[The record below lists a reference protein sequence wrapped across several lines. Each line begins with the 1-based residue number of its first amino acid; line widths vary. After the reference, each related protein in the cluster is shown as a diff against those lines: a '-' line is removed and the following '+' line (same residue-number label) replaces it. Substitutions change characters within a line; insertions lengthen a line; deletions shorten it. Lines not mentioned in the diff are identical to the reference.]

1 MDALWALMTS
11 HLSLAL
17 KCKVK
22 ECCSNRVLPNRL
34 RNADLSRPVCC
45 RLQLVKCA
53 AAAILRPKEWCLG
66 SHNPCWLLCGFH
78 CHHGRVPSRVVS
90 RGFSLLPGPPT
101 PQQPL
106 GSSLAD
112 SSSWPS
118 SPDLRTGRFSSGA
131 LKASA
136 LLVVTAWSASALLV
150 AKAWNASATAAAAA
164 TARPSTASAASS
176 AAFLLQGHCC
186 S

>member
-1 MDALWALMTS
+1 VQLLQFC
-11 HLSLAL
+11 AL
-17 KCKVK
+17 KNGV
-22 ECCSNRVLPNRL
+22 SAATTP
-34 RNADLSRPVCC
+34 AGFSAAFIATMGVCP
-45 RLQLVKCA
+45 A
-53 AAAILRPKEWCLG
+53 ASSAEDFP
-66 SHNPCWLLCGFH
+66 
-78 CHHGRVPSRVVS
+78 
-90 RGFSLLPGPPT
+90 FSLLPGPPT

-136 LLVVTAWSASALLV
+136 LLVVTAWSVSALLV

-164 TARPSTASAASS
+164 TARPSTVSAASS